1 MRILVAGLFGRGVYE
16 ESYCRAFE
24 RAGHTVRRVRWG
36 PLFTSGLAGRAQFR
50 LQLGPAVRRL
60 NRELIE
66 QVREFRPDV
75 VLVWRGIFVWP
86 ETLSAIRALAD
97 RPLLLSYNNDDPFG
111 DLRRD
116 PIWRHH
122 IRGLAH
128 YDVCYVF
135 RAQNV
140 AEYVDAGA
148 RKAWL
153 LRAHFDPEL
162 HHPIDLSE
170 ETRARYAS
178 DVAFIGHYDGHDQ
191 RVASIRA
198 LVRAG
203 IQTRVYGQI
212 RRKTVLDRLVS
223 VALVTGRAQWPEEV
237 VRDLGVDF
245 RPPVE
250 GPHYAEALNATELP
264 LSFLSVGNRDTY
276 TRRCFEV
283 PACRRPLVSIR
294 TDDLESLFVD
304 GREAV
309 FFSTPAELVAKAR
322 SLLDDPE
329 ARRQIADAGYARVY
343 RDGHDIDS
351 RAAEMLKVA
360 LSTRA

>member
-24 RAGHTVRRVRWG
+24 RAGHSVRRVPWG
-36 PLFTSGLAGRAQFR
+36 SLFSSGLAGRAQFR
-50 LQLGPAVRRL
+50 LQLGPAMRRL
-60 NRELIE
+60 NRDLIE
-66 QVREFRPDV
+66 EVRAFHPDV

-86 ETLSAIRALAD
+86 ETLSALRALSD

-122 IRGLAH
+122 IRGLPN

-135 RAQNV
+135 RTQNV
-140 AEYVDAGA
+140 AEYLDAGA

-162 HHPIDLSE
+162 HHPIDLDDE
-170 ETRARYAS
+170 VRQRYAS
-178 DVAFIGHYDGHDQ
+178 DVAFIGHYDARDT

-198 LVRAG
+198 LVEAG

-212 RRKTVLDRLVS
+212 RRKSVLARLVS
-223 VALVTGRAQWPEEV
+223 LALVTGRAQWPEEV
-237 VRDLGVDF
+237 VEKLGAEF
-245 RPPVE
+245 RAPVE
-250 GPHYAEALNATELP
+250 GIHYAEALNATELP

-276 TRRCFEV
+276 TRRCFEI

-294 TDDLESLFVD
+294 TDDLRSLFAE
-304 GREAV
+304 GEEAV
-309 FFSTPAELVAKAR
+309 FFSTPGELVEKAR
-322 SLLDDPE
+322 ALLADPA
-329 ARRQIADAGYARVY
+329 ARQRIADAGYRRVY

-351 RAAEMLKVA
+351 RAAEMLEVA
-360 LSTRA
+360 LSTRG